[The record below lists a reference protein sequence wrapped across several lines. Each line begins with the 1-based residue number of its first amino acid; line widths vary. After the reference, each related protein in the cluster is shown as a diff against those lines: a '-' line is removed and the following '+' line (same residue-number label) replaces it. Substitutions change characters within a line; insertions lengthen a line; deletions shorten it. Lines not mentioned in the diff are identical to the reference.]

1 VDKDRFCQR
10 RVDAGDQASSAE
22 PRSVG
27 KEGVGQ
33 TVQSRWEMRREGED
47 GWDADGKSSSL
58 PEAVREEDGERDA
71 ASSRWLKIGGRTLD
85 LELQGR
91 GRELWGWQ

>member
-1 VDKDRFCQR
+1 MQ
-10 RVDAGDQASSAE
+10 GIQASSAE

-47 GWDADGKSSSL
+47 GWDENGQSSSL
-58 PEAVREEDGERDA
+58 REAVREEDGERDA
-71 ASSRWLKIGGRTLD
+71 ATSRWLWGTLD

-91 GRELWGWQ
+91 GAKIWGLQ